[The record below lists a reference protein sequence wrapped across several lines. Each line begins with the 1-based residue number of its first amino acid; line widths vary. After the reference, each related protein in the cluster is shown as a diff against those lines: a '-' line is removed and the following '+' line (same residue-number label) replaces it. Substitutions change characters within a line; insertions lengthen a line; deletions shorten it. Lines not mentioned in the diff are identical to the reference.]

1 MEINMIVTIVCD
13 VLGEENNGTTIA
25 AMNLIRYLKR
35 QGHIV
40 RILCADQ
47 NKKGQ
52 ENCWVVPNMNFGK
65 TLNKYIE
72 KVGVTLAKPVEDII
86 RDCIKGSDV
95 VHILIPLYLSMNA
108 IKIAK
113 EYDIPM
119 TASFRM
125 QAENLTS
132 YFKLNNVKFINTAV
146 YKIIYKYV
154 YQYVDKIHFPT
165 KFIEEIFEK
174 NIKKTTPGCVISNGV
189 NDYVKKENI
198 EKPLEYQNKIV
209 ILTTGRY
216 AREKSQD
223 TLIKAIYH
231 SKYKEK
237 IQLILG
243 GQGIKEK
250 EYRKLA
256 KNLPIQPLFKF
267 YSRTEIIDVLN
278 YADIYVHPAEIEL
291 EGISCIEAIA
301 CGKLTIVSNSKL
313 SATKEFAVD
322 ERCIFKCRKPK
333 DLARVIDYWID
344 HPEEKKIIE
353 DKYLHSALAFNQEKC
368 MEKMEQMLFDAIKV
382 HKNQEN

>member
-1 MEINMIVTIVCD
+1 MIVTIVCD

-65 TLNKYIE
+65 TLNKYVE

-119 TASFRM
+119 TASFHM

-165 KFIEEIFEK
+165 KFIEDTFEK

-209 ILTTGRY
+209 NLTTGRY

-231 SKYKEK
+231 SKYKDK

-382 HKNQEN
+382 HKNQEK

>member
-1 MEINMIVTIVCD
+1 MIVTIVCD

-25 AMNLIRYLKR
+25 AMNLIRYLKK

-119 TASFRM
+119 TASFHM

-231 SKYKEK
+231 SKYKDK

>member
-1 MEINMIVTIVCD
+1 MIVTIVCD

-119 TASFRM
+119 TASFHM

-231 SKYKEK
+231 SKYKDK

-278 YADIYVHPAEIEL
+278 YSDIYVHPAEIEL

-382 HKNQEN
+382 HKNQEK

>member
-25 AMNLIRYLKR
+25 AMNLIRYLKK

-47 NKKGQ
+47 NKKDQ
-52 ENCWVVPNMNFGK
+52 ENCWVVPNINFGK

-119 TASFRM
+119 TASFHM

>member
-119 TASFRM
+119 TASFHM
-125 QAENLTS
+125 QAENLTG

-231 SKYKEK
+231 SKYKDK

-382 HKNQEN
+382 HKNQEK

>member
-1 MEINMIVTIVCD
+1 MIVTIVCD

-86 RDCIKGSDV
+86 RDCIKGSNV

-119 TASFRM
+119 TASFHM

-198 EKPLEYQNKIV
+198 EKPIEYQNKIV

-231 SKYKEK
+231 SKYKDK

-382 HKNQEN
+382 HKNQEK